1 VKGSG
6 RPARKS
12 AASSKRRDPG
22 SGGSGAGR
30 SGSSG
35 RPPRERLSAAD
46 EEAARITQEITAR
59 AIRRLDLLE
68 WVIFLTIAV
77 LAGVGGA
84 LGALL
89 LSQALGVDFRRA
101 WMVLSLIL
109 FVVPGTIALVTLR
122 REERRRA
129 DHLAQLREERD
140 R

>member
-6 RPARKS
+6 RTPRKAPAPAKG
-12 AASSKRRDPG
+12 RRAT
-22 SGGSGAGR
+22 SGP
-30 SGSSG
+30 SG
-35 RPPRERLSAAD
+35 RRPRERVSAAD
-46 EEAARITQEITAR
+46 EEAARITQEITSR

-68 WVIFLTIAV
+68 WAIFFGIAI
-77 LAGVGGA
+77 LAVVGGGLA
-84 LGALL
+84 ALL
-89 LSQALGVDFRRA
+89 LSQTLGVEFRQA
-101 WMVLSLIL
+101 WMAGSLIL